1 MTHLYRYGRWD
12 GTQQVFDLDDE
23 TLMDELSEEI
33 IAHGDVGRAL
43 RNLFQRGVRGR
54 EGDDIQGL
62 RELMERLRSRR
73 QENLQR
79 YNLDSV
85 FDDIKERLKEVV
97 KTERE
102 GIDKRLQEAREKA
115 AQNQD
120 DDAEQMQKLLD
131 MLENRANRNR
141 ERLDNLPESPGGAI
155 KELSDYDFMDP
166 EAQRQFQ
173 ELLDM
178 LKQQMLQNYFQNM
191 KQQLQGLTPQD
202 MTGLR
207 QMLQDLNEMLQD
219 RVMGRELNFQQF
231 MDKYGNLFG
240 DTPPENLEELMDQL
254 ARQMAQMQSLLDSMS
269 PEMRRDL
276 EKMTDSLLDH
286 QTLEELADLAMSME
300 QLYPMDEMRNEYPF
314 LGDEPVTM
322 EQAMEL
328 MGQLQGM
335 DELERQIQDVTQRG
349 KIDDL
354 DLDKVEELLG
364 EEARRAAE
372 QLKRVAERLEQ
383 AGYIRRKG
391 SKLELTPRG
400 IRKIGQNALKEVFAQ
415 LKRDRMGQHEIHVR
429 GHSGEDT
436 GETKT
441 YEFGDP
447 FDLDIRR
454 TAMNALTR
462 HGPKV
467 PLNIRPEDF
476 EIHRLEEMSQTATCL
491 LLDQSRSMGM
501 FGSFTAAKKV
511 ALALHT
517 LIHSQFPRDNVYF
530 IGFSDYAVEL
540 KGEDLPDVTWNAW
553 VSGTNMQ
560 HAFMLSRKLLSK
572 QKGGTRQIIVITDGE
587 PTTHLEGD
595 RAYFAYPPSLRT
607 VQETLKEVKRCTDEG
622 IIINTFMLESSYY
635 LLDFVD
641 KMTRI
646 NRGRAFYTT
655 PDKLGEFVLV
665 DYLTNRRKRVV

>member
-1 MTHLYRYGRWD
+1 MTHLYHYGRWD

-23 TLMDELSEEI
+23 TLMDELSEEL

-43 RNLFQRGVRGR
+43 RDLFQRGVRGR
-54 EGDDIQGL
+54 EGDDLQGL

-102 GIDKRLQEAREKA
+102 GIDKRLLEAREKA
-115 AQNQD
+115 AQGQD

-191 KQQLQGLTPQD
+191 KQQLQGVTPQD
-202 MTGLR
+202 MAGLR

-219 RVMGRELNFQQF
+219 RMVGREPNFQQF

-254 ARQMAQMQSLLDSMS
+254 ARQMSRMQSLLDSMS
-269 PEMRRDL
+269 PEMSREL
-276 EKMTDSLLDH
+276 EEMTDSLLDH
-286 QTLEELADLAMSME
+286 ETLEELADLAMSME
-300 QLYPMDEMRNEYPF
+300 QIYPMDELRNQYPF
-314 LGDEPVTM
+314 LGDESMTM
-322 EQAMEL
+322 DQAMEL

-349 KIDDL
+349 NIDDL

-400 IRKIGQNALKEVFAQ
+400 IRKIGQKALKEVFAK
-415 LKRDRMGQHEIHVR
+415 LKRDRLGQHEIHVR

-436 GETKT
+436 GEAKT

-447 FDLDIRR
+447 FDLDLRR
-454 TAMNALTR
+454 TTMNALTR
-462 HGPKV
+462 RGPKV
-467 PLNIRPEDF
+467 PLDIRPEDF
-476 EIHRLEEMSQTATCL
+476 EIRRLEEMSQTATCL

-607 VQETLKEVKRCTDEG
+607 VQETLKEVKRCTEEG